1 MSVTYPLT
9 PTRRV
14 APAKARILETAITR
28 FYQDGIRSVGVDRL
42 IEESSVTKATF
53 YKHFGSKDRLIR
65 EYVDA
70 LATRAADELDART
83 RESSSAEELLRGWTE
98 SLLERVQSDGFRGN
112 PFLNA
117 AAEFSDPTDPIRVRI
132 TEHFDAMTERLVDI
146 LDSLGHELPGAAAD
160 RLLLAIIG
168 LEAWSYTG
176 DVIAASAAFRTTV
189 ESLFAEAATV
199 TRSRDQVR

>member
-1 MSVTYPLT
+1 VSVTTPLA

-14 APAKARILETAITR
+14 APAKARILDTAIVR

-42 IEESSVTKATF
+42 IQESSVTKATF

-65 EYVDA
+65 DYVDA
-70 LATRAADELDART
+70 LAQRDITEWEDRARASREPEHLVHEWAD
-83 RESSSAEELLRGWTE
+83 LLV
-98 SLLERVQSDGFRGN
+98 ERVHDDDFRGN

-117 AAEFSDPTDPIRVRI
+117 AAEFADPADPVRVRI
-132 TEHFDAMTERLVDI
+132 TEHFEAATERFATIFD
-146 LDSLGHELPGAAAD
+146 DLGHPMPGAAAD
-160 RLLLAIIG
+160 RMLLAAIG

-189 ESLFAEAATV
+189 DRLIAEAASPI
-199 TRSRDQVR
+199 R